1 MKTLINFRFVGCL
14 KSRSVRT
21 LRVASLLALSTLF
34 FSTGFAQDAVLR
46 AGDQIEIRIG
56 GVPSEDVSQVTG
68 IYTVDGD
75 GYINLPHIGKVRAMG
90 ATQSGLQA
98 LIETTYKSQEIFT
111 NPSITLSVPTTARF
125 VDVGGDVRSQQRVP
139 FTADLTVLGAITA
152 AGGFT
157 EYADQ
162 SKVKLLRDGKVT
174 VINIKD
180 VRKDPTKD
188 LKLKPGDKIQVPQ
201 SFW

>member
-1 MKTLINFRFVGCL
+1 MTLTMKSIKPFVLGSLCA
-14 KSRSVRT
+14 
-21 LRVASLLALSTLF
+21 VALAVPA
-34 FSTGFAQDAVLR
+34 FAQDAVLR
-46 AGDQIEIRIG
+46 PGDQIEIRIG
-56 GVPSEDVSQVTG
+56 GVPSEDVGQVTG
-68 IYTVDGD
+68 IYTVDGE
-75 GYINLPHIGKVRAMG
+75 GHINMPHIGKVQAAG
-90 ATQSGLQA
+90 ATQAQLQA
-98 LIETTYKSQEIFT
+98 TIESTYKSQQIFT
-111 NPSITLSVPTTARF
+111 NPSITLAVPTAARF

-162 SKVKLLRDGKVT
+162 SKVRLLRDGTVT

-180 VRKDPTKD
+180 VRKDPSKD

-201 SFW
+201 SWW

>member
-1 MKTLINFRFVGCL
+1 MFTRAAIPSFLC
-14 KSRSVRT
+14 
-21 LRVASLLALSTLF
+21 ALALVIPAF
-34 FSTGFAQDAVLR
+34 GQDAVLR
-46 AGDQIEIRIG
+46 AGDQIEIRLG
-56 GVPSEDVSQVTG
+56 GVPVEEVSQVTG
-68 IYTVDGD
+68 PYTVDGE
-75 GYINLPHIGKVRAMG
+75 GFINMPHIGKIRAAG
-90 ATQSGLQA
+90 ATQTQLQST
-98 LIETTYKSQEIFT
+98 IEATYKAKEIYT
-111 NPSITLSVPTTARF
+111 NPSITLAVPNAARF

-162 SKVKLLRDGKVT
+162 VKVKLLRDGKVI
-174 VINIKD
+174 VINIKE

-188 LKLKPGDKIQVPQ
+188 IKLKPGDKIQVPQ

>member
-1 MKTLINFRFVGCL
+1 MHTK
-14 KSRSVRT
+14 
-21 LRVASLLALSTLF
+21 AALLALLCALALVIPAS
-34 FSTGFAQDAVLR
+34 GQDAVLR
-46 AGDQIEIRIG
+46 AGDQIEIRLG
-56 GVPSEDVSQVTG
+56 GVPPEEVSQVTG
-68 IYTVDGD
+68 VYTIDGD
-75 GYINLPHIGKVRAMG
+75 GFINLPHIGKVRAAG
-90 ATQSGLQA
+90 ATQSQLQNA
-98 LIETTYKSQEIFT
+98 IESTYKSKEIYT
-111 NPSITLSVPTTARF
+111 NPSITLAVPNTARF
-125 VDVGGDVRSQQRVP
+125 VDVGGDVRAQQRVP

-162 SKVKLLRDGKVT
+162 SKVKLLRDGKVIM
-174 VINIKD
+174 INIKE

>member
-1 MKTLINFRFVGCL
+1 MPI
-14 KSRSVRT
+14 KSF
-21 LRVASLLALSTLF
+21 LLVPVCALAMVLQAF
-34 FSTGFAQDAVLR
+34 GQDAVLR
-46 AGDQIEIRIG
+46 PGDQIEIRLG
-56 GVPSEDVSQVTG
+56 GVPSEEVSQVTG
-68 IYTVDGD
+68 VYTVDGD
-75 GYINLPHIGKVRAMG
+75 GFINMPHIGKVRAAG
-90 ATQSGLQA
+90 ATQSQLQSA
-98 LIETTYKSQEIFT
+98 IESTYKSQQIYT
-111 NPSITLSVPTTARF
+111 NPSITLAVPNAARF

-174 VINIKD
+174 IINIKD
-180 VRKDPTKD
+180 VRKDPSKD

>member
-1 MKTLINFRFVGCL
+1 MPT
-14 KSRSVRT
+14 KSA
-21 LRVASLLALSTLF
+21 LPGFLCALALVIPAF
-34 FSTGFAQDAVLR
+34 GQDAVLR
-46 AGDQIEIRIG
+46 EGDQIEIRLG
-56 GVPSEDVSQVTG
+56 GVPAEEVSQVTG
-68 IYTVDGD
+68 PYTVDGE
-75 GYINLPHIGKVRAMG
+75 GFINMPHIGKIRAAG
-90 ATQSGLQA
+90 ATQTQLQST
-98 LIETTYKSQEIFT
+98 IEATYKAKEIYT
-111 NPSITLSVPTTARF
+111 NPSITLAVPNAARF

-162 SKVKLLRDGKVT
+162 SKVKLLRDGKVIP
-174 VINIKD
+174 INIKD

-188 LKLKPGDKIQVPQ
+188 IKLKPGDKIQVPQ

>member
-1 MKTLINFRFVGCL
+1 MPT
-14 KSRSVRT
+14 KSIF
-21 LRVASLLALSTLF
+21 LAVLSAIALAAPAV
-34 FSTGFAQDAVLR
+34 AQDAVLR
-46 AGDQIEIRIG
+46 DGDQIEIRIG

-68 IYTVDGD
+68 VYTVDGD
-75 GYINLPHIGKVRAMG
+75 GFINMPHIGKVHAVG
-90 ATQSGLQA
+90 LTQSALQA
-98 LIETTYKSQEIFT
+98 LIESTYKSQDIYT
-111 NPSITLSVPTTARF
+111 NPSITLAVPNAARF
-125 VDVGGDVRSQQRVP
+125 VDVGGDVRSPQRVS

-162 SKVKLLRDGKVT
+162 KKVKLLSDGKVIL
-174 VINIKD
+174 ININD

-188 LKLKPGDKIQVPQ
+188 IKLKPGDKIQVPQ